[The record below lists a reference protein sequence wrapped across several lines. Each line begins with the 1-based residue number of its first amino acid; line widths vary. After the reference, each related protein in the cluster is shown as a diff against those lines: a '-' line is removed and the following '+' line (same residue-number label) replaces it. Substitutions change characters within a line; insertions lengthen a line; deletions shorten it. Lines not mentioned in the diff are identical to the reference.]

1 MLAWIHKSLALYH
14 WDKKMDQVYILAAK
28 NGSIYHCRSLVDG
41 GAVENFYK
49 QFREPEFDENGRLK

>member
-1 MLAWIHKSLALYH
+1 
-14 WDKKMDQVYILAAK
+14 MDQVYILAAK